1 MSDIAQRLGI
11 STVSV
16 SKALSNQKGVSDE
29 LREKIR
35 ETAEAMG
42 YKPPYAEKAA
52 KRSSYNIGVLVV
64 EAYIEKY
71 VTFYWEMYQKV
82 SLEAM
87 RMNAFVMLEIV
98 SCSDELACNP
108 PKLIQEDRVDGLMIL
123 GGMQSEFLQMLH
135 ECTNVPIV
143 YMDFY
148 DGKQQ
153 DDCVISNSFYGSYT
167 VVNYLFEMGHRD
179 IAFVGTPMVTD
190 SITDRYLGYLKAMME
205 HGKGNVPAEWIIPD
219 RDIHRVCYD
228 EIQLP
233 ESMPTAFYCNC
244 DLTAGKLIKSLLD
257 KGYRVPEDISVAGYD
272 DYIYPGLC
280 DVEITT
286 YSVDMDQ
293 MAKVGVHSL
302 MKKIR
307 EDDCQEGHHIV
318 EGRLVIKDSVG
329 RIGRNFRRRQDPAG
343 FSKE

>member
-16 SKALSNQKGVSDE
+16 SKALSNQKGVSEE
-29 LREKIR
+29 LRDKIK
-35 ETAEAMG
+35 ELAAAMG

-52 KRSSYNIGVLVV
+52 KRSCNNIGVLVV

-71 VTFYWEMYQKV
+71 VTFYWEMYQKI

-87 RMNAFVMLEIV
+87 RMDAFVMLEIV
-98 SCSDELACNP
+98 SCSDELSCIP
-108 PKLIQEDRVDGLMIL
+108 PKLIQEDRVEGLMIL
-123 GGMQSEFLQMLH
+123 GGMQSEFLRMLH
-135 ECTNVPIV
+135 ESTHVPMV

-148 DGKQQ
+148 DDKQQ

-167 VVNYLFEMGHRD
+167 VVNHLFEMGHRD
-179 IAFVGTPMVTD
+179 IAFVGTLSVTD
-190 SITDRYLGYLKAMME
+190 SINDRYLGYLKAMME
-205 HGKGNVPAEWIIPD
+205 HGKGDIPAEWIIPD
-219 RDIHRVCYD
+219 RDIHRICYED
-228 EIQLP
+228 IPLP
-233 ESMPTAFYCNC
+233 KVMPTAFYCNC
-244 DLTAGKLIKSLLD
+244 DLTAGKLIKSLRE

-286 YSVDMDQ
+286 YSVDMDR
-293 MAKVGVHSL
+293 MAKAGVHSL

-307 EDDCQEGHHIV
+307 EEEYQGGHHIV

-329 RIGRNFRRRQDPAG
+329 RIG
-343 FSKE
+343 